1 MVLMNRLTNCGYR
14 YEGREK
20 LRSLL
25 FAIVGFACVVD
36 PLVK

>member
-1 MVLMNRLTNCGYR
+1 MDKLANCGYR
-14 YEGREK
+14 YEVREK

-25 FAIVGFACVVD
+25 FMIVGFACVVD